1 MYLTK
6 RVANGIVSMLSNAST
21 SATGYFQNQTST
33 ALDQS
38 MEAPVVLYW
47 TELNY
52 INKPCQHSAVL
63 EEWSRFELLLISV
76 NKTVLKVRFDENI
89 NAEDAKMYMCSSNNT

>member
-1 MYLTK
+1 
-6 RVANGIVSMLSNAST
+6 MLSNAST
-21 SATGYFQNQTST
+21 SAKGYFQNQTST
-33 ALDQS
+33 AEHGS
-38 MEAPVVLYW
+38 PVVLYW

-63 EEWSRFELLLISV
+63 EEWSCSELLLISV

-89 NAEDAKMYMCSSNNT
+89 DAEDAMHAKCMCSNK